1 MRKFNITGTCYPQKH
16 YMVDISDRLTA
27 ISQYIS
33 DGQYITINRGR
44 QYGKTTTIFHLTDKL
59 KNDYVV
65 FSISFEAL
73 DDSDFATTDAL
84 AYSLVVKMW
93 KRVRNVQDD
102 EAVEQVKQEIQ
113 NVIDGYSSSK
123 KMSLDDFSDVITKLC
138 TTSSKPIVLI
148 IDEVDNASN
157 YESFI
162 KILRLLRDKYLNREI
177 EPTFQSVI
185 LAGVYDIKNLKLKV
199 RPDSD
204 HQYNSP
210 WNIAMAF
217 TEDMSFS
224 AIQIAQMLGDYEADH
239 KTGMDVEAVASLIED
254 YTSGYPFLVSKIC
267 LTIDEGKLSWD
278 KEGVIQAVKMLLV
291 EKNTL
296 FDDLMKKLEDFPEI
310 KSILKDI
317 LYYGRSY
324 SFNLDNKVLDLAA
337 MFNYISNNN
346 GKVKVSNR
354 IMETRIYNLFLSE
367 EEMSN
372 SIYSE
377 GQYEKSQFI
386 DGKEL
391 KMDKILERFVFHFN
405 QIYGEQPEKFRED
418 EGRRFFML
426 YVRPIINGTGNYYVE
441 AQTRDLSRTDL
452 IIDYMGRQYIIE
464 MKIWRG
470 ESYNERGERQL
481 LEYLDYYHID
491 KGYLLSFCF
500 NRNKQPGVKTIKI
513 GNREIVEA
521 VV

>member
-1 MRKFNITGTCYPQKH
+1 MRRFNITGTCYPQKH
-16 YMVDISDRLTA
+16 YMVDISSRLDNIA
-27 ISQYIS
+27 QLVA

-44 QYGKTTTIFHLTDKL
+44 QYGKTTTLFHLRKRL
-59 KNDYVV
+59 SADYVV
-65 FSISFEAL
+65 FPISFEAL
-73 DDSDFATTDAL
+73 TENDFKSTESL
-84 AYSLVVKMW
+84 AYSFLRQMQSKTEFVDINNLDNFVKDAL
-93 KRVRNVQDD
+93 KEKVSAN
-102 EAVEQVKQEIQ
+102 ATSKEIDT
-113 NVIDGYSSSK
+113 N
-123 KMSLDDFSDVITKLC
+123 DFNSFISFICAK
-138 TTSSKPIVLI
+138 SSKPIVI
-148 IDEVDNASN
+148 FIDEVDNASN
-157 YESFI
+157 YDSFI
-162 KILRLLRDKYLNREI
+162 DLLRLLRNKYLNREI

-254 YTSGYPFLVSKIC
+254 YTSGYPFFVSKVC
-267 LTIDEGKLSWD
+267 KTIDDNKFEWNTY
-278 KEGVIQAVKMLLV
+278 GVVEAVKIILK
-291 EKNTL
+291 ESNTF
-296 FDDLMKKLEDFPEI
+296 FDDLNKKLDDFPELETM
-310 KSILKDI
+310 LKNI
-317 LYYGRSY
+317 LYYGKAY
-324 SFNLDNKVLDLAA
+324 PFNIDNKIISIAK
-337 MFNYISNNN
+337 MFNYIDDNN
-346 GKVKVSNR
+346 GRVKVSNR
-354 IMETRIYNLFLSE
+354 IIETRLYNRFMMNELLDNIYTAGDTDRN
-367 EEMSN
+367 
-372 SIYSE
+372 
-377 GQYEKSQFI
+377 QFVEN
-386 DGKEL
+386 GEL

>member
-1 MRKFNITGTCYPQKH
+1 MRQFNITGTCYPYKH
-16 YMVDISDRLTA
+16 YMVDISERLDNIA
-27 ISQYIS
+27 HLVA

-44 QYGKTTTIFHLTDKL
+44 QYGKTTTLFHLWERL
-59 KNDYVV
+59 KKDYVV

-73 DDSDFATTDAL
+73 GSSEFQSNESL
-84 AYSLVVKMW
+84 AYSFFEQMRKTLKYANKDTDENVK
-93 KRVRNVQDD
+93 KIFADIS
-102 EAVEQVKQEIQ
+102 EQ
-113 NVIDGYSSSK
+113 YSSTK
-123 KMSLDDFSDVITKLC
+123 RLDLNTLSDFISDVC
-138 TTSSKPIVLI
+138 ATSTNPIVLF

-162 KILRLLRDKYLNREI
+162 ELLRLLRNKYLNREL

-210 WNIAMAF
+210 WNIAVPFTENMAF
-217 TEDMSFS
+217 SKE
-224 AIQIAQMLGDYEADH
+224 QIAQMISDYEADH
-239 KTGMDVEAVASLIED
+239 KTGMNVEAVASLIED

-267 LTIDEGKLSWD
+267 LTIDNEKLTWD
-278 KEGVIQAVKMLLV
+278 KEGVIKAVKMLLA
-291 EKNTL
+291 EKNTF
-296 FDDLMKKLEDFPEI
+296 FDDIDKKLTDFPQM
-310 KSILKDI
+310 KALLKNI
-317 LYYGRSY
+317 LYNGYEE
-324 SFNLDNKVLDLAA
+324 SFNIYYKHIAIAA
-337 MFNYISNNN
+337 MFNYIKNVD
-346 GKVKVSNR
+346 GKVRISNR
-354 IMETRIYNLFLSE
+354 IIETWLYNLFMTE
-367 EEMSN
+367 EDIDN
-372 SIYSE
+372 RLYRE
-377 GQYEKSQFI
+377 GQIDKSQFI
-386 DGKEL
+386 EGNEL
-391 KMDKILERFVFHFN
+391 KMEKILERFVFHFN
-405 QIYGEQPEKFRED
+405 QIYGTQSDRFCED
-418 EGRRFFML
+418 EGRKFFML

-452 IIDYMGRQYIIE
+452 IIDYMGHQYIIE

-491 KGYLLSFCF
+491 KGYMLSFCF